1 MYSLKIK
8 IFYFRSLR
16 SMERTCKHSDKYS
29 IQWYMTYKKY
39 IEIMTKKTNFYIV
52 NCSMNSKYQIL
63 HPGAIN
69 TFYYRVVTII

>member
-1 MYSLKIK
+1 
-8 IFYFRSLR
+8 
-16 SMERTCKHSDKYS
+16 
-29 IQWYMTYKKY
+29 MTYKKY
-39 IEIMTKKTNFYIV
+39 IEIMTKKTNLYIV